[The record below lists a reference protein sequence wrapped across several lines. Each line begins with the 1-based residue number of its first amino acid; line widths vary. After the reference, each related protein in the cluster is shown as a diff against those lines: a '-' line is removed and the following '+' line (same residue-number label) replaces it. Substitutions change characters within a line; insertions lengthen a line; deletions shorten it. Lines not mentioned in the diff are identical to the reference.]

1 MLFTSI
7 EHNSKL
13 KKYPY
18 CRPTSKSQSW
28 KLGKCKYK
36 FSKTMSEPSR
46 GIGLKQNSNEM
57 KVNGIWALKND
68 Q

>member
-1 MLFTSI
+1 
-7 EHNSKL
+7 
-13 KKYPY
+13 
-18 CRPTSKSQSW
+18 
-28 KLGKCKYK
+28 
-36 FSKTMSEPSR
+36 MSEPSR